1 MKVHHNQRVEKL
13 FFSTLSFDPPKKES
27 LVYELKLRIPKLN
40 KMTTQMILEYLDD
53 QGDYCVLGDDKQ
65 SFQEMLNCAKVT
77 GSADSICYRL
87 NLKITASEQSPVE
100 ELPSSISSRP
110 NRATGARHS
119 RKKLSFVED
128 DTPPHDENI
137 LVSLN
142 ESRQVTTV
150 SSPLESYVTSQQ
162 EQVKRQSLKVEAIQ
176 RKIDAYKGERTPTA
190 LISSLPVCSKCHLR
204 EGHNRL
210 NCPYPL
216 SCSSSVYCQNINK
229 HPEEKTVLKEL
240 IKQGT
245 DEGNKLAS
253 MREDLNLKQQA
264 ASKVASRYVNR
275 VKDTIIATD
284 PEKYTREVNGKVV
297 EDWRKINR
305 DSKILEK
312 SFKGKIPSPEE
323 AKKVLS
329 SSLSPPQLS
338 VGKTSVHNPYK
349 MLWNSHGV
357 LWPRI
362 SVNRSSTVRTY
373 SQRQDAEWEHFAQT
387 ESVSPIRHAC
397 AGFQDSSPVKSPM
410 RKKSTFQGSFHHD
423 DDYQFALAVQE
434 SFKTLPPGFNV
445 EEFERSQPIVG
456 GEINPLKST
465 LAGEQ
470 LMQATSANTT
480 TQANNLNL
488 DTLATAVS
496 LLEKLPLE

>member
-1 MKVHHNQRVEKL
+1 MDLQVKVHHNQRVQKL
-13 FFSTLSFDPPKKES
+13 FFSTLSLHPPIKES
-27 LVYELKLRIPKLN
+27 LVCELKLRIPKLN
-40 KMTTQMILEYLDD
+40 RMTTPMILEYLDD
-53 QGDYCVLGDDKQ
+53 EGDYCVLGDDEQ
-65 SFQEMLNCAKVT
+65 SFQEILNCAKVT
-77 GSADSICYRL
+77 GSADFICYRL
-87 NLKITASEQSPVE
+87 NLKITAAEPSPVE
-100 ELPSSISSRP
+100 ELPPIHSSRTA
-110 NRATGARHS
+110 RATETRHS
-119 RKKLSFVED
+119 RKKLSFVD
-128 DTPPHDENI
+128 DEIIPPHGEQI
-137 LVSLN
+137 SLN

-150 SSPLESYVTSQQ
+150 SSPLESYVASQKQ
-162 EQVKRQSLKVEAIQ
+162 EIMRQTLKVEAIR
-176 RKIDAYKGERTPTA
+176 RKIDAYKGERTPMA
-190 LISSLPVCSKCHLR
+190 LTSSLAVCSKCHLR

-216 SCSSSVYCQNINK
+216 ACSSSAYCKNISK
-229 HPEEKTVLKEL
+229 HPEEKAVLKEL

-245 DEGNKLAS
+245 DEDNKLAS

-275 VKDTIIATD
+275 VKEIIIATD

-323 AKKVLS
+323 AKKLLS

-362 SVNRSSTVRTY
+362 SVNRATTRRTY
-373 SQRQDAEWEHFAQT
+373 SQSQDADWEHFMQT
-387 ESVSPIRHAC
+387 ESGSTVCDAF
-397 AGFQDSSPVKSPM
+397 AEFQDSSPVKSPM
-410 RKKSTFQGSFHHD
+410 RKKSTFQRSFHHD
-423 DDYQFALAVQE
+423 VHYQFALAVQE
-434 SFKTLPPGFNV
+434 SFKTLPLGFNV
-445 EEFERSQPIVG
+445 EEFERSQPIIG
-456 GEINPLKST
+456 GEINP
-465 LAGEQ
+465 AEQ
-470 LMQATSANTT
+470 FMEATSANTAP
-480 TQANNLNL
+480 QASDLNL

>member
-1 MKVHHNQRVEKL
+1 
-13 FFSTLSFDPPKKES
+13 
-27 LVYELKLRIPKLN
+27 
-40 KMTTQMILEYLDD
+40 MILEYLDD
-53 QGDYCVLGDDKQ
+53 EGDYCVLGDDEQ

-87 NLKITASEQSPVE
+87 NLKITAAEPSPVE

-110 NRATGARHS
+110 NRGTGTRHS

-128 DTPPHDENI
+128 ETPPHGEHI
-137 LVSLN
+137 SLN

-150 SSPLESYVTSQQ
+150 SSPLESYVASQQ
-162 EQVKRQSLKVEAIQ
+162 EQIKRQTLKVEAIQ
-176 RKIDAYKGERTPTA
+176 RKIKTYKGERTPTA

-216 SCSSSVYCQNINK
+216 ACSSSAYCKNISK

-240 IKQGT
+240 SKQAT
-245 DEGNKLAS
+245 EEGHKLAS
-253 MREDLNLKQQA
+253 MQEDLNLKQQA
-264 ASKVASRYVNR
+264 ASQVASRYVNR

-323 AKKVLS
+323 AKKLLS

-357 LWPRI
+357 LWPQI

-373 SQRQDAEWEHFAQT
+373 SQRHDADWEHFAQT
-387 ESVSPIRHAC
+387 ESGSPTSHAF

-456 GEINPLKST
+456 GEINPWEST
-465 LAGEQ
+465 SAGEQ
-470 LMQATSANTT
+470 LTPATSANTT
-480 TQANNLNL
+480 TQASDLNL

>member
-1 MKVHHNQRVEKL
+1 
-13 FFSTLSFDPPKKES
+13 
-27 LVYELKLRIPKLN
+27 
-40 KMTTQMILEYLDD
+40 MILEYLDD
-53 QGDYCVLGDDKQ
+53 EGDYCVLGDDEQ

-77 GSADSICYRL
+77 GSADFICHRL
-87 NLKITASEQSPVE
+87 NLKITAAEPSPVE
-100 ELPSSISSRP
+100 ELPSINSSRTA
-110 NRATGARHS
+110 RATGTRHS

-128 DTPPHDENI
+128 GIPPHCEQI
-137 LVSLN
+137 SLN

-150 SSPLESYVTSQQ
+150 SSPLESYVASQQ
-162 EQVKRQSLKVEAIQ
+162 EEIKRQTLKVEAVK
-176 RKIDAYKGERTPTA
+176 RKINAYKGERTPTA

-216 SCSSSVYCQNINK
+216 ACSSSMYCKNISK
-229 HPEEKTVLKEL
+229 HAEEKAVLKEL

-245 DEGNKLAS
+245 DEDNKLAS

-275 VKDTIIATD
+275 VKETIIATD
-284 PEKYTREVNGKVV
+284 PEKYIREVNGKVV

-329 SSLSPPQLS
+329 SSLSLPQLS

-357 LWPRI
+357 LWLRI
-362 SVNRSSTVRTY
+362 SVNRSSTCRTY
-373 SQRQDAEWEHFAQT
+373 SQSQDADWEHFTQT
-387 ESVSPIRHAC
+387 ESGSPVCDAF

-410 RKKSTFQGSFHHD
+410 RKKLTFQGCFHHD

-434 SFKTLPPGFNV
+434 SFKTLPPGFNM
-445 EEFERSQPIVG
+445 EEFERSQPDVG
-456 GEINPLKST
+456 GQIV
-465 LAGEQ
+465 
-470 LMQATSANTT
+470 TT
-480 TQANNLNL
+480 
-488 DTLATAVS
+488 V
-496 LLEKLPLE
+496 ELPVT

>member
-1 MKVHHNQRVEKL
+1 MARR
-13 FFSTLSFDPPKKES
+13 D
-27 LVYELKLRIPKLN
+27 
-40 KMTTQMILEYLDD
+40 
-53 QGDYCVLGDDKQ
+53 LG
-65 SFQEMLNCAKVT
+65 NRA
-77 GSADSICYRL
+77 
-87 NLKITASEQSPVE
+87 SPVD
-100 ELPSSISSRP
+100 
-110 NRATGARHS
+110 RAHM
-119 RKKLSFVED
+119 
-128 DTPPHDENI
+128 
-137 LVSLN
+137 
-142 ESRQVTTV
+142 
-150 SSPLESYVTSQQ
+150 
-162 EQVKRQSLKVEAIQ
+162 KR
-176 RKIDAYKGERTPTA
+176 
-190 LISSLPVCSKCHLR
+190 LPVCSKCHLR

-216 SCSSSVYCQNINK
+216 ACSSSAYCKNISK

-245 DEGNKLAS
+245 EEGNKLTS
-253 MREDLNLKQQA
+253 MREDLNVKQQA

-297 EDWRKINR
+297 EDWCKINR
-305 DSKILEK
+305 DSKILER

-338 VGKTSVHNPYK
+338 IGKTSVHNPYK

-373 SQRQDAEWEHFAQT
+373 SQRHDADWEHFAQT
-387 ESVSPIRHAC
+387 ELGSPIGHAF

-456 GEINPLKST
+456 GEINSSEST
-465 LAGEQ
+465 TAGKQ
-470 LMQATSANTT
+470 LTSANTT
-480 TQANNLNL
+480 TQASDLNL